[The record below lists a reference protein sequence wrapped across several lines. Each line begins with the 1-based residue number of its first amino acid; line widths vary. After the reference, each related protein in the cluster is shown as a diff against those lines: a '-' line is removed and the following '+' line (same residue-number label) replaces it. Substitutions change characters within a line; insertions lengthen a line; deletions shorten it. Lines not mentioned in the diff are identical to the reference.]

1 MSVPL
6 AERIRPKT
14 LDDIVGQTHLLGEN
28 KPLRRIIESGKI
40 PNMIFYGPSGVGKT
54 TVARMIANNANM
66 TMHKLN
72 GTSAS
77 IADIKQIVAETETLS
92 GINGI
97 LLYLDEIQYLN
108 KKQQQSLLEYIEN
121 GKITLIAST
130 TENPYFYVYN
140 AVLSRS
146 VVFEFKQIEPSE
158 IEKALERGEIA
169 EIAPYIEADVKTVIY
184 GCLVYVPEH
193 IPVEIPKE
201 LEILFEC
208 AQKEDISILCLDSD
222 GEIVPEL
229 PTYEWSDSA
238 VADITRKVD
247 IIASTPLGNIC
258 ATKAADLSYPG
269 IYLYLKTNNEEKDVA
284 LLEYDDNS
292 IKFHTWNEDGTDIA
306 ETTIIKKG
314 DKNR

>member
-1 MSVPL
+1 MQKETFCTISTAHVP
-6 AERIRPKT
+6 
-14 LDDIVGQTHLLGEN
+14 EN
-28 KPLRRIIESGKI
+28 
-40 PNMIFYGPSGVGKT
+40 
-54 TVARMIANNANM
+54 
-66 TMHKLN
+66 
-72 GTSAS
+72 
-77 IADIKQIVAETETLS
+77 
-92 GINGI
+92 
-97 LLYLDEIQYLN
+97 
-108 KKQQQSLLEYIEN
+108 
-121 GKITLIAST
+121 
-130 TENPYFYVYN
+130 
-140 AVLSRS
+140 
-146 VVFEFKQIEPSE
+146 

-169 EIAPYIEADVKTVIY
+169 EIASYIEADVKTVIY

-201 LEILFEC
+201 LEILFEW

-269 IYLYLKTNNEEKDVA
+269 IYHYLKTNNEEKDVA

>member
-1 MSVPL
+1 MQKETFCTISTAHVP
-6 AERIRPKT
+6 
-14 LDDIVGQTHLLGEN
+14 EN
-28 KPLRRIIESGKI
+28 
-40 PNMIFYGPSGVGKT
+40 
-54 TVARMIANNANM
+54 
-66 TMHKLN
+66 
-72 GTSAS
+72 
-77 IADIKQIVAETETLS
+77 
-92 GINGI
+92 
-97 LLYLDEIQYLN
+97 
-108 KKQQQSLLEYIEN
+108 
-121 GKITLIAST
+121 
-130 TENPYFYVYN
+130 
-140 AVLSRS
+140 
-146 VVFEFKQIEPSE
+146 

-169 EIAPYIEADVKTVIY
+169 EIASYIEADVKTVIY

-201 LEILFEC
+201 LEILFEW

-292 IKFHTWNEDGTDIA
+292 IKFHTWNEDGTDID